1 MVCINNLTSNLINRI
16 EIKWETKSILNINN
30 CDVLSTYQ
38 ELWLTTNQRA
48 NSVRSDI
55 KSNNLSKLRSGATS
69 GTANAAD
76 TRLKRMFGNKYEL
89 LLD

>member
-16 EIKWETKSILNINN
+16 EIKWEIKSILNINN

-38 ELWLTTNQRA
+38 ESTNQRA

-55 KSNNLSKLRSGATS
+55 QSNNL
-69 GTANAAD
+69 
-76 TRLKRMFGNKYEL
+76 
-89 LLD
+89 